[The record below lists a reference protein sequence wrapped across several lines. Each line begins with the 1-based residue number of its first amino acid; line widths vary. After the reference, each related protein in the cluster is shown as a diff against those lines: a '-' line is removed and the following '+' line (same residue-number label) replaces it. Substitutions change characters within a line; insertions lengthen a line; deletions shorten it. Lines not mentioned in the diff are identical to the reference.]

1 MSLKEEE
8 IQSSAMRLLVVKDI
22 EWRWLMIDKCQQSM
36 WFRPLLYLD
45 PRDERHVASLGAILL
60 HKELSH

>member
-1 MSLKEEE
+1 
-8 IQSSAMRLLVVKDI
+8 MRLLVVKDI